1 MDDLKLNYRRE
12 FSRSWF
18 HASLGLLTLGL
29 GFASGEPL
37 GLIAGVT
44 LYALGWLYLP
54 DLGFFRGQVDRK
66 AEESLRAAAA
76 AQSMQFMRYRDAQ
89 LAGLTVDRRMRYG
102 ELVQVCKDVERASVQ
117 ESQQGGASAA
127 ATDGTQA
134 TRLHKLDEL
143 MWTYLRLLTIEQSL
157 ELFLET
163 ELKDD
168 VPAAAVLA
176 KEDIVRLVAE
186 IDALNR
192 SAQKAGL
199 ESRQRLLTSKQ
210 DKLDVLQKRL
220 ERAEQARQN
229 LSLVVSE
236 QERLDQQIRLL
247 RADAIASKNAGGL
260 SQRIDASIEQL
271 DQTNRWLSQM
281 DEFKDVVGGI
291 PQTDVRIGYGSMP
304 VDRVPP
310 LPAASQRLPPTVHR
324 ARTKEPT

>member
-1 MDDLKLNYRRE
+1 MDDLKLNYRSE
-12 FSRSWF
+12 FLRSGF
-18 HASLGLLTLGL
+18 HATLGLLTLGL

-37 GLIAGVT
+37 GLIVGVT
-44 LYALGWLYLP
+44 LYVLGWIYLP
-54 DLGFFRGQVDRK
+54 DLDVFRRTVERK
-66 AEESLRAAAA
+66 AQEALRVAAV
-76 AQSMQFMRYRDAQ
+76 AQSVQFMRYRDTQ
-89 LAGLTVDRRMRYG
+89 LASLTVERRVRYS
-102 ELVQVCKDVERASVQ
+102 ELVQVCKDVERASIQ
-117 ESQQGGASAA
+117 ENQQGGSSADA
-127 ATDGTQA
+127 PEGPQA

-143 MWTYLRLLTIEQSL
+143 MWTFLRLLTIEQSL

-168 VPAAAVLA
+168 VPAAAVQS
-176 KEDIVRLVAE
+176 KEDILRLIAE
-186 IDALNR
+186 IDELNR
-192 SAQKAGL
+192 SAQKSGL
-199 ESRQRLLTSKQ
+199 EARQRLLTSKQ

-271 DQTNRWLSQM
+271 DQTNKWLSQM

-291 PQTDVRIGYGSMP
+291 PQTDVRIGYGSLP
-304 VDRVPP
+304 GSAAKTAREGADGFPIPPP
-310 LPAASQRLPPTVHR
+310 LKAKTR
-324 ARTKEPT
+324 